1 MSAMYVTQGKT
12 RRLKYPVLFIV
23 STIRYVFFIGF
34 VAVVV
39 VVVVVVVVKVKLKLI
54 STGWPI
60 QLGIQSP

>member
-39 VVVVVVVVKVKLKLI
+39 VVVVVVVKVKLKLI

>member
-39 VVVVVVVVKVKLKLI
+39 VVVVKVKLKLI